1 MDPNDVLSRLPIA
14 SWRGI
19 EVPLLSQQ
27 ARFDQDQARHV
38 YQFRDNAVIEAL
50 GSRNWDIQWVIPFRQ
65 GIAIEPFS
73 ELFFD
78 VLPLFLGAV
87 RDRSP
92 GDLYDP
98 ILGYYRC
105 RVTSVDEQAVPG
117 TRDGVDVTVGF
128 IHDPEPGEL
137 DLPGADLYNIPSL
150 QQGAGA
156 LDAEVGELFESDD
169 RPPPE
174 PTVDPLRA
182 IAGAGQQITQNINR
196 AQANVAN
203 FQNRVQTVQET
214 IEDLERPDLA
224 PLVRSARRLRANAE
238 FAKDRVTNPLGIIR
252 RVTTT
257 VAKSVAAV
265 AAELAVTPGD
275 LLKLN
280 PSLATSP
287 LVPAGTVVTYE
298 DTSG

>member
-27 ARFDQDQARHV
+27 ARFDQDQAKHV
-38 YQFRDNAVIEAL
+38 FQYRDNAVIEGL
-50 GSRNWDIQWVIPFRQ
+50 GSRNWDIQWTIPFRQ
-65 GIAIEPFS
+65 GIAIEPFR
-73 ELFFD
+73 ELFLD
-78 VLPLFLGAV
+78 VFPRFLDAV

-98 ILGYYRC
+98 VLGYYRC
-105 RVTSVDEQAVPG
+105 RVTSVDFQTVPS
-117 TRDGVDVTVGF
+117 TRDGVDLQVGF
-128 IHDPEPGEL
+128 IHTPEQGEI
-137 DLPGADLYNIPSL
+137 DLPAADLYNVPSL

-156 LDAEVGELFESDD
+156 LDAAVGELFRSTD

-182 IAGAGQQITQNINR
+182 IAGLGQQVTQN
-196 AQANVAN
+196 V
-203 FQNRVQTVQET
+203 NRVQAGILNFQSNVQAVQDA

-224 PLVRSARRLRANAE
+224 PLLRATRRLRANAE
-238 FAKDRVTNPLGIIR
+238 FAKERATNPLGIIR
-252 RVTTT
+252 RITTT
-257 VAKSVAAV
+257 VAKSVGAV
-265 AAELAVTPGD
+265 AAELAIDPEE
-275 LLKLN
+275 LLRLN
-280 PSLATSP
+280 PSLAASP

-298 DTSG
+298 DVRG